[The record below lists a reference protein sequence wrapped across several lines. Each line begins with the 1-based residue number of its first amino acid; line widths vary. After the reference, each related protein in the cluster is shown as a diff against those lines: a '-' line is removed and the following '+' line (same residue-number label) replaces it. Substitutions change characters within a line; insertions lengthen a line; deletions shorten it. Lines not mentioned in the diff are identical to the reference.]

1 MSLWSGRFSGVTAE
15 AVKAFTE
22 SISFDSRLF
31 RHDIMGS
38 KAHVQMLAE
47 TGIIPAKCAKAINA
61 GLDKIEK
68 RIEKGDFTFSN
79 GLEDI
84 HMHIE
89 DALIEAI
96 GKDAGMIH
104 SGRSRNDQV
113 VLDMRLY
120 LRDTIDSIMSG
131 IKELQR
137 QMVRLA
143 DANSDAVMPGYTHLQ
158 RAQPVLFAHHLLAY
172 IEMFERDVGRFLDCR
187 KRTNVMPLGSGA
199 LAGSTLPLD
208 RKITARLLGF
218 PQVSRNSMDAVADRD
233 FECEF
238 LAASAI
244 FAMHISRLSED
255 IILWVSQEFNFI
267 SIDDAFCTGSSLMPH
282 KKNPDIAELARGKT
296 ARIYGDLTSLL
307 VLTKGLPLTYNRD
320 LQEDKEPV
328 FDAADTIHKIL
339 SVMPEMIASFKINRT
354 AMEKAVQDPAMMTTD
369 LAEQLVKEGMPFRTA
384 HHRVGSLVK
393 WCDKNSRKLDKI
405 SLEEMRISIP
415 EAKMHH
421 LQIFCPLASVSK
433 RTATGAT
440 APAQVKKQ
448 IRFWKKKLL
457 CPSQRQFGV

>member
-1 MSLWSGRFSGVTAE
+1 MALWSGRFSGGAAE

-22 SISFDSRLF
+22 SISFDSRLY
-31 RHDIMGS
+31 RYDIMGS

-47 TGIIPAKCAKAINA
+47 TGIIPAKSADAIIA
-61 GLDKIEK
+61 GLDTIEK
-68 RIEKGDFTFSN
+68 RIDKGDFTFTSE
-79 GLEDI
+79 LEDI

-89 DALIEAI
+89 SALIEAI
-96 GKDAGMIH
+96 GEDAGRIH
-104 SGRSRNDQV
+104 SGRSRNDQI

-120 LRDTIDSIMSG
+120 LRDTIDSIASG
-131 IKELQR
+131 IRELQR
-137 QMVRLA
+137 SMVLLA

-172 IEMFERDVGRFLDCR
+172 VEMFERDIERFLDCR
-187 KRTNVMPLGSGA
+187 RRTNVMPLGSGA

-208 RKITARLLGF
+208 RKITARLLSF
-218 PQVSRNSMDAVADRD
+218 PKISRNSMDAVAGRD

-282 KKNPDIAELARGKT
+282 KKNPDIAELARGKA
-296 ARIYGDLTSLL
+296 ARIYGDLTALL

-339 SVMPEMIASFKINRT
+339 SVMPAMITSFKVNRA
-354 AMEKAVQDPAMMTTD
+354 AMGKAVQDPAMMTTD
-369 LAEQLVKEGMPFRTA
+369 LAEQLVKEDMPFRTA

-405 SLEEMRISIP
+405 SLEEMRMSIP
-415 EAKMHH
+415 EAKKHH
-421 LQIFCPLASVSK
+421 LQIFSPMASVSK
-433 RTATGAT
+433 RTATGST
-440 APAQVKKQ
+440 APAQVRKQ
-448 IRFWKKKLL
+448 IRFWKNSLAHVPVKA
-457 CPSQRQFGV
+457 S